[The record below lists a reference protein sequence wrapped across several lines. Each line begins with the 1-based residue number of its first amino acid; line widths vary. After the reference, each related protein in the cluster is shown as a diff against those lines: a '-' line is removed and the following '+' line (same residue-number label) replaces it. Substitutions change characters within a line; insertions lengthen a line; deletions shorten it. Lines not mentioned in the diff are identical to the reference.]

1 MSSKRRTRKLLL
13 LFVSTF
19 LVAISIGSVISR
31 TVEADADR
39 LSPVPIVSAEEVSTY
54 TNIESS
60 DRFQLAQ
67 NFVVPPCESLRN
79 MIDRGINVELDAEV
93 ESYGELFQMWSYIGP
108 ETRVPETI
116 VTKVMV
122 SGLCGLAFT
131 PYDDHI
137 TNRIPLDIARELT
150 LQSYY
155 PLIEEAGGIE
165 QYREQVTS
173 IFSGTYVHERSHG
186 PYTDAERAP
195 IEIDSVDKWAFDQL
209 GIVLPE
215 GSFVVLDID
224 DEWEYD
230 YEYNYDKN

>member
-1 MSSKRRTRKLLL
+1 M
-13 LFVSTF
+13 FVSTL
-19 LVAISIGSVISR
+19 LVAISIGSVVSR
-31 TVEADADR
+31 TVEADGDR
-39 LSPVPIVSAEEVSTY
+39 LSPRAVVIAEEVLTY
-54 TNIESS
+54 NKIEGS
-60 DRFQLAQ
+60 DRLQLAQ
-67 NFVVPPCESLRN
+67 NFVVPPCESLQN
-79 MIDRGINVELDAEV
+79 MIDRGVNVELDAEV
-93 ESYGELFQMWSYIGP
+93 DSYGELFQMWSYVGP

-131 PYDDHI
+131 PYDEYI

-165 QYREQVTS
+165 QYREQITS
-173 IFSGTYVHERSHG
+173 VFSGTYVAERSHG
-186 PYTDAERAP
+186 SYTDTERPP
-195 IEIDSVDKWAFDQL
+195 IEINSVDKWAFDQL

-215 GSFVVLDID
+215 GSFVVLNID